1 MMNNIYVKPQME
13 VVSFLI
19 NTSVATSPQQTP
31 GWTVDGNKQGDQ
43 LNQGDEDLEVDSRKN
58 DSGWYFEW

>member
-19 NTSVATSPQQTP
+19 NTSVAASPQQTP

>member
-19 NTSVATSPQQTP
+19 NTSVAASPQHAP